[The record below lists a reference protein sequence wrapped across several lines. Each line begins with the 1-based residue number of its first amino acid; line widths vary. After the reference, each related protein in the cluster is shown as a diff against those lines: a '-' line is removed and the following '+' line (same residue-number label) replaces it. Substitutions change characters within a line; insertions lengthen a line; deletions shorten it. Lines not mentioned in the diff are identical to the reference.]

1 MSESVLKIKLLAS
14 RFCRGS
20 LGSFDKFKFQI
31 HSEGSFE
38 NKNPTA
44 EGGWKEPMPKALS
57 ITSEA
62 LAECQR

>member
-1 MSESVLKIKLLAS
+1 SDMGPLGCSISSNSKSIPKVHLKN
-14 RFCRGS
+14 
-20 LGSFDKFKFQI
+20 
-31 HSEGSFE
+31 ET
-38 NKNPTA
+38 PTA